1 MEISVNISATM
12 SHSHHQ
18 TVACN
23 CYFFP
28 LLSFWE
34 QTGYSVVSACVI
46 TLRWND
52 KGTSRRSLGS
62 MSIWQEGVLC
72 LVIVAL
78 CGFIVGL
85 CYRFNYAI
93 AFMVVAFVIA
103 VAASF
108 ALQFH
113 QVNSIYIYLA
123 YLLRTHTTCNPL
135 FHVALLFETMD
146 KDVMLL

>member
-1 MEISVNISATM
+1 M
-12 SHSHHQ
+12 
-18 TVACN
+18 
-23 CYFFP
+23 
-28 LLSFWE
+28 
-34 QTGYSVVSACVI
+34 I

-62 MSIWQEGVLC
+62 MSIWQEGVLS

-93 AFMVVAFVIA
+93 AFMVVAFLIA

-108 ALQFH
+108 ALQFR
-113 QVNSIYIYLA
+113 QVNSIYRSG
-123 YLLRTHTTCNPL
+123 LLLHTHIILYACKPL
-135 FHVALLFETMD
+135 FHVA
-146 KDVMLL
+146 

>member
-1 MEISVNISATM
+1 MGISVNNSTTM
-12 SHSHHQ
+12 SHSHHR

-23 CYFFP
+23 CYFFF
-28 LLSFWE
+28 LISFWE

-52 KGTSRRSLGS
+52 RGTSRRSLGN

-108 ALQFH
+108 ALQFR
-113 QVNSIYIYLA
+113 QVNSIYINLA
-123 YLLRTHTTCNPL
+123 YLLHTHIILYACNPL
-135 FHVALLFETMD
+135 FHVA
-146 KDVMLL
+146 